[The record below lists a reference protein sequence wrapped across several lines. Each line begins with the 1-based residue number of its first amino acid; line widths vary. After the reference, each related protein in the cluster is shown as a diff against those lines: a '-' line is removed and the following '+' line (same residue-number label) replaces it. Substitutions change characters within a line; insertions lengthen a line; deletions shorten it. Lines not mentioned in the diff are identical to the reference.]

1 MVWSGRHYGPAVA
14 VTPETGYDAHMDGAQ
29 LADEDLFEMVNVRP
43 ELSGLP
49 FIVWIS
55 EKGGARHDVRVKVS
69 PGPRVREFSATV
81 SVRPDVQILAGELS
95 NRDLDIVRRWVE
107 LNRDTIVK
115 YWDGD
120 ILYTDEALAALR
132 KLPAD

>member
-1 MVWSGRHYGPAVA
+1 M
-14 VTPETGYDAHMDGAQ
+14 DAGSLIEDQ
-29 LADEDLFEMVNVRP
+29 DLFERVNVRP

-81 SVRPDVQILAGELS
+81 SVRPDVEVLAGALS
-95 NRDLDIVRRWVE
+95 GKDLLLVRQWIE
-107 LNRDTIVK
+107 LNRDTIIK
-115 YWDGD
+115 YWNGD
-120 ILYTDEALAALR
+120 ILYTDEALAALQAV
-132 KLPAD
+132 PARD